1 MVSELLL
8 IAEPAI
14 GIDKFCCREK
24 SWSSKC
30 PIIRQVMTFLRQER
44 AKRSKIL
51 QVKKK
56 F

>member
-8 IAEPAI
+8 IAEPGI
-14 GIDKFCCREK
+14 GIDRFCCQEK

-44 AKRSKIL
+44 AKRCKML
-51 QVKKK
+51 QVKEL
-56 F
+56 